1 MSRSVA
7 SLAVIAFLLSG
18 CGSSE
23 AGEEGRT
30 TASVPDSVRE
40 ELVRLGAQDQ
50 EAREGLTP
58 ERMQDS
64 AFLMTMLQ
72 GDSVRSRRLVQIVG
86 RYGWPT
92 GSSAGPE
99 AANAAFLILQHSP
112 EHEFQKS
119 MLPLLEDLAQE
130 GAMPPSQVAMLV
142 DRVLVHEGKHQRYGT
157 QFSVEDG
164 ELVMNPV
171 EDEEGLDERRRQ
183 MQLPPIEEY
192 KRLLE
197 EHYQASVSE
206 NGS

>member
-7 SLAVIAFLLSG
+7 CFSVIAVLLSG
-18 CGSSE
+18 CGSSD
-23 AGEEGRT
+23 
-30 TASVPDSVRE
+30 ASVPDSVRE
-40 ELVRLGAQDQ
+40 ELVQLGEQDQ
-50 EAREGLTP
+50 AAREELTL
-58 ERMQDS
+58 EKMQDS
-64 AFLMTMLQ
+64 VFLMTMLR
-72 GDSVRSRRLVQIVG
+72 GDSLRTRRLRQIVD

-92 GSSAGPE
+92 RAAVGPQ

-119 MLPLLEDLAQE
+119 MVPLLEDLAQE
-130 GAMPPSQVAMLV
+130 GTMPPSEVATLV
-142 DRVLVHEGKHQRYGT
+142 DRVLVHEGKQQRYGT

-164 ELVMNPV
+164 ELVMHPV
-171 EDEEGLDERRRQ
+171 EAEEGLDERRRQ

-197 EHYQASVSE
+197 EHYRASVRE